1 MPSDDYYDTVQFSED
16 YTGYDGRDVWSFIHD
31 RIGFHEG
38 DMATDK
44 YDADS
49 VSTFQFSPAT
59 ATISFNHQFVAQTV
73 ESRFQ

>member
-38 DMATDK
+38 EMATDE

-49 VSTFQFSPAT
+49 VSSFQFTRRYP
-59 ATISFNHQFVAQTV
+59 NYPH
-73 ESRFQ
+73 